1 MTPDLGGMNVGPRGG
16 LTSRPELRVA
26 VRLTRALR

>member
-16 LTSRPELRVA
+16 LTFTELRVA